1 MSVTPITDYLSIAAW
16 PTPTNISAMR
26 ELGVRLI
33 ISMTN
38 RVPPPELNEPPF
50 RLLHLPANDSPF
62 RPIPLNLLCAGV
74 AAALPVIGE
83 GQAVAVHCSRGRH
96 RSVAMACSIL
106 IGLGYSAEAAM
117 LIVKEKRR
125 QADPYIW
132 YIRRRILH
140 FEEQWPHGCASV
152 GETPILGDH
161 LTTNTPTPAKIIPY
175 PP

>member
-1 MSVTPITDYLSIAAW
+1 MSVTTITDYLAIAAW
-16 PTPTNISAMR
+16 PTAANISAMR

-38 RVPPPELNEPPF
+38 RLPPPELDQPPF

-62 RPIPLNLLCAGV
+62 RPIPLGLLCTGV

-83 GQAVAVHCSRGRH
+83 EQAVAVHCSRGRH
-96 RSVAMACSIL
+96 RSVAMACAIL
-106 IGLGYSAEAAM
+106 IAMGYSAEAAT
-117 LIVKEKRR
+117 LIVKEKRP

-140 FEEQWPHGCASV
+140 FEEHWPHGCAAVS
-152 GETPILGDH
+152 ETPLNDQR
-161 LTTNTPTPAKIIPY
+161 LTAKPL
-175 PP
+175 PPF

>member
-1 MSVTPITDYLSIAAW
+1 MSVTPITDYLAIAAW
-16 PTPTNISAMR
+16 PTVANISAMR
-26 ELGVRLI
+26 KLGVRLI

-38 RVPPPELNEPPF
+38 RVPPPELDEPPF

-62 RPIPLNLLCAGV
+62 RPIPLALLCTGV

-117 LIVKEKRR
+117 LIVKQKRA
-125 QADPYIW
+125 QADPTIW

-152 GETPILGDH
+152 SAPSPMDER
-161 LTTNTPTPAKIIPY
+161 LTAEPLSPA
-175 PP
+175 

>member
-16 PTPTNISAMR
+16 PTAENITAMR

-38 RVPPPELNEPPF
+38 RVPPPELDQPPF

-62 RPIPLNLLCAGV
+62 RPIPLDKLCAGV
-74 AAALPVIGE
+74 AAALPVIGD

-106 IGLGYSAEAAM
+106 IAMGYSAEAAM
-117 LIVKEKRR
+117 LVVKTKRR

-132 YIRRRILH
+132 YIRRRIVA
-140 FEEQWPHGCASV
+140 FEAHWPQGCAPT
-152 GETPILGDH
+152 GEHTVFSGELSAARSLP
-161 LTTNTPTPAKIIPY
+161 PT
-175 PP
+175 

>member
-1 MSVTPITDYLSIAAW
+1 MSVTSITDYLAIAAW
-16 PTPTNISAMR
+16 PTATNISAMH

-38 RVPPPELNEPPF
+38 RVPPPELDEAPF

-62 RPIPLNLLCAGV
+62 RPIPLDKLCTGV

-96 RSVAMACSIL
+96 RRVGMACSIL
-106 IGLGYSAEAAM
+106 IAMGYSAEAAM
-117 LIVKEKRR
+117 LIVKEKRP

-140 FEEQWPHGCASV
+140 FEEQWPHGCATVSD
-152 GETPILGDH
+152 TP
-161 LTTNTPTPAKIIPY
+161 LTTERLTAQTL
-175 PP
+175 PPF

>member
-16 PTPTNISAMR
+16 PTAENITAMR

-38 RVPPPELNEPPF
+38 RVPPPELDEPPF

-62 RPIPLNLLCAGV
+62 RPIPLDMLCVGV
-74 AAALPVIGE
+74 AAALPAIRD

-96 RSVAMACSIL
+96 RSVAMACAIL
-106 IGLGYSAEAAM
+106 IGMGYSAEAAM
-117 LIVKEKRR
+117 LVVKAKRR

-132 YIRRRILH
+132 YIRRRIVG
-140 FEEQWPHGCASV
+140 FEAYWPQGCARAVENNS
-152 GETPILGDH
+152 PIGQ
-161 LTTNTPTPAKIIPY
+161 PAAGPISSS
-175 PP
+175 

>member
-1 MSVTPITDYLSIAAW
+1 MSVTSITDYLAIAAW
-16 PTPTNISAMR
+16 PTATNISAMH

-38 RVPPPELNEPPF
+38 RVPPPELDEAPF

-62 RPIPLNLLCAGV
+62 RPIPLDKLCTGV

-106 IGLGYSAEAAM
+106 IAMGYSAEAAM
-117 LIVKEKRR
+117 LIVKEKRL

-140 FEEQWPHGCASV
+140 FEEQWPHGCATVSD
-152 GETPILGDH
+152 TP
-161 LTTNTPTPAKIIPY
+161 LTTQRLAAQTL
-175 PP
+175 PPF

>member
-1 MSVTPITDYLSIAAW
+1 MSVTPITDYLAIAAW
-16 PTPTNISAMR
+16 PTAANISAMR
-26 ELGVRLI
+26 KLGVRLI

-38 RVPPPELNEPPF
+38 RVPPPELDEPPF

-62 RPIPLNLLCAGV
+62 RPIPLALLCTGV

-117 LIVKEKRR
+117 LIVKQKRA

-140 FEEQWPHGCASV
+140 FGEQWPHGCARVAPTV
-152 GETPILGDH
+152 GERSTAEPRSSV
-161 LTTNTPTPAKIIPY
+161 
-175 PP
+175 

>member
-1 MSVTPITDYLSIAAW
+1 MSVTSITDYLAIAAW
-16 PTPTNISAMR
+16 PTATNISAMH

-38 RVPPPELNEPPF
+38 RVPPPELDEAPF

-62 RPIPLNLLCAGV
+62 RPIPLALLCTGV

-106 IGLGYSAEAAM
+106 IAMGYSAEAAM
-117 LIVKEKRR
+117 LIVKEKRP
-125 QADPYIW
+125 QADPYMW

-140 FEEQWPHGCASV
+140 FEEQWPHGCATVSD
-152 GETPILGDH
+152 TP
-161 LTTNTPTPAKIIPY
+161 LTTERLTAQTL
-175 PP
+175 PPF

>member
-1 MSVTPITDYLSIAAW
+1 MSVTSITDYLAIAAW
-16 PTPTNISAMR
+16 PTATNISAMR

-38 RVPPPELNEPPF
+38 RVPPPELDEAPF

-62 RPIPLNLLCAGV
+62 RPIPLGLLCTGV

-83 GQAVAVHCSRGRH
+83 EQAVAVHCSRGRH
-96 RSVAMACSIL
+96 RSVAMACAIL
-106 IGLGYSAEAAM
+106 IAMGYSAEAAT
-117 LIVKEKRR
+117 LIVKEKRP

-140 FEEQWPHGCASV
+140 FEEHWPHGCAAVS
-152 GETPILGDH
+152 ETPLNDQR
-161 LTTNTPTPAKIIPY
+161 LTAKPL
-175 PP
+175 PPF

>member
-1 MSVTPITDYLSIAAW
+1 MSVTLITNYLAIAAW
-16 PTPTNISAMR
+16 PTAANISAMR

-38 RVPPPELNEPPF
+38 RVPPPELDEPPF

-62 RPIPLNLLCAGV
+62 RPIPLDKLCTGV

-106 IGLGYSAEAAM
+106 ISMGYSAEAAM
-117 LIVKEKRR
+117 LIVKEKRP

-132 YIRRRILH
+132 YIRRRILAFAEH
-140 FEEQWPHGCASV
+140 WPQGCAGDS
-152 GETPILGDH
+152 ETSLIGGQ
-161 LTTNTPTPAKIIPY
+161 LTPQPLSPA
-175 PP
+175 

>member
-1 MSVTPITDYLSIAAW
+1 MSVTRITDYLAIAAW
-16 PTPTNISAMR
+16 PTATNISAMR

-38 RVPPPELNEPPF
+38 RVPPPELDEPPF

-62 RPIPLNLLCAGV
+62 LPIPLEKLCVGV
-74 AAALPVIGE
+74 AAALPVIGQ

-106 IGLGYSAEAAM
+106 IAMGYSAKAAM
-117 LIVKEKRR
+117 LIVKEKRP
-125 QADPYIW
+125 QADPSIW

-140 FEEQWPHGCASV
+140 FAEQWPQGCAAVS
-152 GETPILGDH
+152 ETPARGDR
-161 LTTNTPTPAKIIPY
+161 LIATPTSPF
-175 PP
+175 

>member
-1 MSVTPITDYLSIAAW
+1 MSVTSITDYLAIAAW
-16 PTPTNISAMR
+16 PTATNISAMH

-38 RVPPPELNEPPF
+38 RVPPPELDEAPF

-62 RPIPLNLLCAGV
+62 RPIPLDKLCTGV

-106 IGLGYSAEAAM
+106 IAMGYSAEAAM
-117 LIVKEKRR
+117 LIVKEKRL

-140 FEEQWPHGCASV
+140 FEEQWPHGCATVSD
-152 GETPILGDH
+152 TP
-161 LTTNTPTPAKIIPY
+161 LTTERLTAQTL
-175 PP
+175 PPF